1 MNIGMARFGTWLVVA
16 AIGLLGLVAAVDAL
30 RGGEEVRPAADVSTE
45 PTTTEQQQTDTAGP
59 LEQMTRAAVEDLT
72 EEGIEGE
79 LVLSD
84 SSCRVRSVVLP
95 SLEERP
101 APIANGCRLSL
112 MPGSQLVAADGT
124 IPSPDGVVAECTDD
138 GIVVYPRAEEWHVR
152 VRGSCPPSWTP
163 DGRLTVVAGGELR
176 EVRLGCLKGG
186 WNDCSVP
193 LLRRA
198 DLQRAFG
205 GLPWQMGNPTI
216 REAAWL
222 ANDRVAVVVHDGA
235 LNLDTLAVFR
245 GRELLGAPP
254 FLYESLAD
262 LRTSPR
268 GGYASALLNG
278 RALVLVDGKGEY
290 APLSGFR
297 SATGI
302 TWSPDERWTAIAS
315 PDGMFVFGTGSRGS
329 GAVFVPV
336 QANDLVWIG
345 P

>member
-1 MNIGMARFGTWLVVA
+1 MNIGMARLGTWLVVA

-30 RGGEEVRPAADVSTE
+30 RGGGEVRPVAETTGR
-45 PTTTEQQQTDTAGP
+45 TTTEPQETDTAGP
-59 LEQMTRAAVEDLT
+59 REQLTRAAAEDLT
-72 EEGIEGE
+72 EDGIEGE

-112 MPGSQLVAADGT
+112 MPGSPFVAADGT
-124 IPSPDGVVAECTDD
+124 IPSPDGIVAECADD
-138 GIVVYPRAEEWHVR
+138 GIVVHPRAEEWH

-163 DGRLTVVAGGELR
+163 DGRLTVVSGGELR
-176 EVRLGCLKGG
+176 EVGLGCLERGG
-186 WNDCSVP
+186 TDCTVP
-193 LLRRA
+193 VLRRA
-198 DLQRAFG
+198 DLQRALG

-222 ANDRVAVVVHDGA
+222 ANDRVALVVHDGA
-235 LNLDTLAVFR
+235 QNLDTLAVFR
-245 GRELLGAPP
+245 GRKLLGAPP

-268 GGYASALLNG
+268 GGHASALLNG
-278 RALVLVDGKGEY
+278 RTVVLVDGNGEY

-302 TWSPDERWTAIAS
+302 AWSPDERWTAIAS
-315 PDGMFVFGTGSRGS
+315 PDGVFIFGTGSRG

-336 QANDLVWIG
+336 PANDLVWIG